1 MTPMF
6 RVALLAGLAASSV
19 PAIAAGQ
26 EASADSLHH
35 RIDLLERRTIDLEAR
50 VRELE
55 ALFRAEPAR
64 RPPVAASTKW
74 RDVQNWRQ
82 LRMGMTMDQVRALLG
97 EPERVDATP
106 SHHTGA
112 GIIRSALRS
121 TSTAVPERLPVGR
134 NLNDGEYPTFTDA
147 LGEVSRRAQPA
158 ALGHDRV
165 ATAALCGSSRLRAP
179 PLRRADLRRTIPQTP
194 TPSATTSL
202 HRA

>member
-1 MTPMF
+1 MAF
-6 RVALLAGLAASSV
+6 RR
-19 PAIAAGQ
+19 
-26 EASADSLHH
+26 ASATV
-35 RIDLLERRTIDLEAR
+35 RRPDG
-50 VRELE
+50 
-55 ALFRAEPAR
+55 RAGRWIPPSRRGCRTRAGASPSPAR

-82 LRMGMTMDQVRALLG
+82 LRLGMTMDQVRALLG

>member
-6 RVALLAGLAASSV
+6 RVALLAGLAAAFI

-55 ALFRAEPAR
+55 ALVRVEPAR

-82 LRMGMTMDQVRALLG
+82 LRLGMTMDQVRALLG
-97 EPERVDATP
+97 EPERVDVNPIFSSWHWDPP
-106 SHHTGA
+106 SGPDV
-112 GIIRSALRS
+112 IFDSRSGRV
-121 TSTAVPERLPVGR
+121 TSWSEP
-134 NLNDGEYPTFTDA
+134 
-147 LGEVSRRAQPA
+147 
-158 ALGHDRV
+158 
-165 ATAALCGSSRLRAP
+165 
-179 PLRRADLRRTIPQTP
+179 
-194 TPSATTSL
+194 
-202 HRA
+202 